1 MVFPFSVALALVL
14 LAALVATFLSSA
26 LAPKLTLVIY
36 TVVGFTSS
44 LALLWLYLTYFHD
57 PSNWWFFGSDSIVP
71 HALAAA
77 AFIAVIVI
85 ALARASGALIAK
97 LLVGVLTL
105 ALWGI
110 AWFDLTL
117 FVACVKHNCF

>member
-1 MVFPFSVALALVL
+1 MVFPFSAALALVL
-14 LAALVATFLSSA
+14 LAALIATFLFST

-57 PSNWWFFGSDSIVP
+57 PSNWWFFGSASIVP

-77 AFIAVIVI
+77 AFIGVIAI

-117 FVACVKHNCF
+117 LVACVKHNCF